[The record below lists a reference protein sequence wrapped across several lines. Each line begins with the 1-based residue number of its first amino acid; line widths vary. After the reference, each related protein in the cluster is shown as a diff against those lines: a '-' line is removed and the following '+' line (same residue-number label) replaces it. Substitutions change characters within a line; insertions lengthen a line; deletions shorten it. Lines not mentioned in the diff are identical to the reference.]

1 MSIKDIS
8 LTAEQAFPPQG
19 AGILLDVKPNT
30 LFSNKMPVGEDGI
43 KVTVAALP
51 FLDKVTVKIPA
62 AKAPITPEQL
72 TELNLAGRFVWVEFL
87 GFEGKIYQNFSTKEV
102 GISAKA
108 TDIHILENKAK

>member
-19 AGILLDVKPNT
+19 ASILVEVKSNT
-30 LFSNKMPVGEDGI
+30 LYSNGKPAGEDGI
-43 KVTVAALP
+43 KVTVATLP
-51 FLDKVTVKIPA
+51 FLDKVTVKVPA
-62 AKAPITPEQL
+62 AKTPINPEQL